1 MRHISPDII
10 RIREN
15 LTRFPDEIL
24 EHLLQHDV
32 AHGDLYAH
40 NVLFDAAARHAYVC
54 DFGAASDLRD
64 MSAALKERV
73 KAIEVCALGRML
85 EDLIGVSDGV
95 GAELEALAAACTSED
110 VFERPTIEDVT
121 AALM

>member
-54 DFGAASDLRD
+54 DFGAASD
-64 MSAALKERV
+64 
-73 KAIEVCALGRML
+73 
-85 EDLIGVSDGV
+85 GV
-95 GAELEALAAACTSED
+95 GAELEALTAACTSED
-110 VFERPTIEDVT
+110 VYGRPTIEDVT